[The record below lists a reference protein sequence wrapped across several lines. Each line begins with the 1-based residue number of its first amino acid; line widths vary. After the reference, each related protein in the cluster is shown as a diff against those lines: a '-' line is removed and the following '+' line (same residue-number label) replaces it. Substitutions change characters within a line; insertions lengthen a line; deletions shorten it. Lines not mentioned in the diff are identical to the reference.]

1 MHMAPGL
8 FSRSFLH
15 SLSVL
20 ALVAFAAGCAQ
31 DYDLNKNKGGNA
43 GNEEEEEEGEGTG
56 ENTGEGTTETGSV
69 KGRVCDL
76 TGDTWVVGAVAW
88 VAIDSDGD
96 GEQDARIEALTD
108 ADGYFLLEGVPLG
121 DQTIHIEK
129 GSFSTTI
136 EVTLTE
142 PGVLEL
148 AEEECLSPED
158 VKIAVITGQ
167 YDNIQALL
175 TDMGVE
181 YDTYNGKTGTAYIDF
196 LTDPEKMAEYNI
208 IFFNCGISDG
218 WISSN
223 KSEIGTNIK
232 DYIVGGGS
240 IYASDWA
247 FYFFESAFTD
257 AVDFYG
263 NDSDVNSARKGVA
276 GELSVDVVDET
287 MQAILGGSTAKL
299 NYDLDVWAVPQSV
312 NSDVEI
318 LVSGDPSVYADDWGL
333 EIDELNNVP
342 LALRLDKEGSAIYTS
357 FHNEAQSTDDME
369 LMLNEIILSL

>member
-1 MHMAPGL
+1 MRSSGSRLVSSPLVALGL
-8 FSRSFLH
+8 LG
-15 SLSVL
+15 
-20 ALVAFAAGCAQ
+20 AFAAGCAQ
-31 DYDLNKNKGGNA
+31 DYDIKKNTDGNPA
-43 GNEEEEEEGEGTG
+43 NEQDDENGEGTG

-88 VAIDSDGD
+88 VGIDTDAD
-96 GEQDARIEALTD
+96 GEMDGRIEAVTD

-121 DQTIHIEK
+121 EQTIHIEK

-167 YDNIQALL
+167 YDSIQAFLN
-175 TDMGVE
+175 DMGVE
-181 YDTYNGKTGTAYIDF
+181 YDTINGKTGTAYLDF
-196 LTDPEKMAEYNI
+196 LTDPAAMAEYDI

-218 WISSN
+218 WISSH
-223 KSEIGTNIK
+223 KSEVGSNIK
-232 DYIVGGGS
+232 DYVVGGGS

-247 FYFFESAFTD
+247 FYFYEAAFSD
-257 AVDFYG
+257 SVDFYG
-263 NDSDVNSARKGVA
+263 NDSDVNSARKGVS
-276 GELSVDVVDET
+276 GDLKVDVIDES
-287 MQAILGGSTAKL
+287 MKAILGGSTAELKY
-299 NYDLDVWAVPQSV
+299 NLDVWAVPTSTK
-312 NSDVEI
+312 SDVNI
-318 LVSGDPSVYADDWGL
+318 LVQGDPTVFADDWYITT
-333 EIDELNNVP
+333 EKLNNVP
-342 LALRLDKEGSAIYTS
+342 LAVRLDKEGSAIYTS

-369 LMLNEIILSL
+369 LLLNEIILSL